1 MTPASPAGIEME
13 HYSRALDEI
22 YRLRAMAACEA
33 LAIKAHLDYA
43 SMPKGLR
50 TRLED
55 QRARLEAL
63 SRGESRKMA
72 YECGRSVMKWA
83 LEQVTGK
90 QTLTRSEWEAE
101 A

>member
-1 MTPASPAGIEME
+1 ME

-22 YRLRAMAACEA
+22 YRLRAMAAYES
-33 LAIKAHLDYA
+33 LVIKAHLDYA

-55 QRARLEAL
+55 QRVRLEAL
-63 SRGESRKMA
+63 SRGES
-72 YECGRSVMKWA
+72 GRMVHERTWSVVKWA
-83 LEQVTGK
+83 LRQVTGK
-90 QTLTRSEWEAE
+90 ETLTRSAWEAE